1 MYGGDVGTSYV
12 HIFCDYHK
20 DTGVYRAFFYVTIM
34 QEISIKVGF
43 SDMTIY
49 SGEVSHK
56 KELGRVRTV
65 TATDNLRLAH
75 AFGVTGVAG
84 ATYSNGKIGMLQL
97 EGGAS
102 HAEVAIDPT
111 EMTQSND
118 YDYLLAHYGAVQ
130 DKLASAEVFNQYD
143 PSRVKQVINQ
153 FVKGVSFREL
163 SNDERVAV
171 VDYAMGATDEKTVRD
186 LLTSTDDLQRVTDSV
201 RSALSRLRVER
212 NGEVGGVLFSVGLS
226 LGDID
231 VKQTPA
237 QQRVQ
242 VHYNVQTR
250 VLGSASSAG
259 KAYKDS
265 FKEIKSTLINE
276 GLAITETPREYIL
289 PDDTI
294 DAKLDDVTFRVKD
307 DMRHRLRE
315 YLGRVADK
323 FADVPPFNPA
333 SSLAKLW
340 SELGIT
346 STDVAQ
352 TRLSMDAIKAYAE
365 GEIDAVQFA
374 ELPENGMAQKLAL
387 TLTKRLESADVDALT
402 EQALDRFDMPATSQN
417 TALVR
422 EKVSSAIADVAGQ
435 IGAETDVL
443 GLLEMYNL
451 PNKWWVNEILE
462 HVQLN
467 TQPVDPDA
475 LFDQVEERL
484 FNSVMATV
492 PNADSDTQDFIRK
505 LSYFGVKDVLDDG
518 RDDDVL
524 AYVTANGVTLDVA
537 VNAVLVSGGFIE
549 RTADS
554 ILNVDLVNHLVAGL
568 QDVLRDVPIVSFVEQ
583 NLNFVAQYH
592 NDIVALRE
600 FVGNS
605 TY

>member
-1 MYGGDVGTSYV
+1 
-12 HIFCDYHK
+12 
-20 DTGVYRAFFYVTIM
+20 
-34 QEISIKVGF
+34 
-43 SDMTIY
+43 
-49 SGEVSHK
+49 
-56 KELGRVRTV
+56 
-65 TATDNLRLAH
+65 
-75 AFGVTGVAG
+75 
-84 ATYSNGKIGMLQL
+84 
-97 EGGAS
+97 
-102 HAEVAIDPT
+102 
-111 EMTQSND
+111 
-118 YDYLLAHYGAVQ
+118 
-130 DKLASAEVFNQYD
+130 
-143 PSRVKQVINQ
+143 
-153 FVKGVSFREL
+153 
-163 SNDERVAV
+163 
-171 VDYAMGATDEKTVRD
+171 
-186 LLTSTDDLQRVTDSV
+186 
-201 RSALSRLRVER
+201 
-212 NGEVGGVLFSVGLS
+212 
-226 LGDID
+226 
-231 VKQTPA
+231 
-237 QQRVQ
+237 
-242 VHYNVQTR
+242 
-250 VLGSASSAG
+250 
-259 KAYKDS
+259 
-265 FKEIKSTLINE
+265 
-276 GLAITETPREYIL
+276 
-289 PDDTI
+289 
-294 DAKLDDVTFRVKD
+294 
-307 DMRHRLRE
+307 
-315 YLGRVADK
+315 
-323 FADVPPFNPA
+323 
-333 SSLAKLW
+333 
-340 SELGIT
+340 
-346 STDVAQ
+346 
-352 TRLSMDAIKAYAE
+352 MDAIKAYAE

-467 TQPVDPDA
+467 AQPVDPDA

-518 RDDDVL
+518 RDNDVL